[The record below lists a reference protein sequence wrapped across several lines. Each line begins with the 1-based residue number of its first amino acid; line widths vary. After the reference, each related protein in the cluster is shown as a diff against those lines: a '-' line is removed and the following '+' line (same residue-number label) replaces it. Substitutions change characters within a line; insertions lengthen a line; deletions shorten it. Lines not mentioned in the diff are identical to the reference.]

1 MYDIIEYEYVIDD
14 IRYISLHQT
23 TCRTFISGQ
32 KSICQCLVHLIHFL
46 LLSLFQLLLF
56 PQLNLLHKLA
66 AMPGHFI
73 HLSGMDFGRSDATSK
88 DALAQ
93 LAKPFRFEL
102 ATPTFSCP
110 PVPIFLSSTILG
122 FPPCFLQ
129 QTLWILSSAILQILL
144 Q

>member
-1 MYDIIEYEYVIDD
+1 MTSDTYPLVQHF
-14 IRYISLHQT
+14 SP
-23 TCRTFISGQ
+23 SQ
-32 KSICQCLVHLIHFL
+32 KSICQCLIHLIHFL

-73 HLSGMDFGRSDATSK
+73 HLSGMDFGRSDAASK

-102 ATPTFSCP
+102 ATSTFSCP

-122 FPPCFLQ
+122 FPPASCSKPCGSCRR
-129 QTLWILSSAILQILL
+129 LSCRSCCSSSLSCTRTGEFN
-144 Q
+144 